1 MATTIKSTEL
11 DHQEIKESLK
21 RFFEASGEFNDYD
34 FEGSALNNLLDVLAY
49 NTHYNALT
57 ANFALNESFLV
68 TAQLRPSVVSLA
80 ESLGYIPDSKKSA
93 EATINFSINL
103 LGAEDL
109 DSQYTIQPG
118 ELVLRGVMNGIDYTF
133 TNRTELRGVAENSN
147 YTFSPASNPDEPVF
161 VYEGEERTQDF
172 IVGNAKDVVYV
183 IPDQDIDIST
193 AIVRVFEDQFS
204 SSVDG
209 GSEYAVYTNLVDATT
224 INASSRLYVLRES
237 PNGFYE
243 LSFGNGTSL
252 GLAPSPGNVVSVN
265 YLRTSGSAAN
275 GIEKLDPVSQIS
287 FGDYVVDPDDI
298 STNLKGNTRSAGGA
312 DKEGIESIRANA
324 PFQYAA
330 QNRMVTAND
339 YSSLILKKYSSF
351 IEDIQSWG
359 GEDDPE
365 PDYGTVFT
373 SIVWSSGISATTI
386 SNTRLSIL
394 NLADQYSIA
403 SFNLT
408 FVDPVE
414 TYLGVDVFF
423 QYNPSLSNF
432 TESTIRSA
440 VGDSVREYFETN
452 TGKFDQVFR
461 LSNMLTEVDATDPSV
476 LSSRAI
482 VTMNRRLVPTLGAR
496 GRSNYK
502 IEFPTQLRD
511 PELVDATTVESSLF
525 TFKNKTVFI
534 RNKLDQK
541 TLISS
546 PGVKPEEYKIEP
558 STQLQLI
565 RKSDGGVEIDNIGS
579 YDKTEGTVTL
589 TGLEVQSIQGSVNY
603 IKIYAIPANQ
613 SVVNSVRNN
622 IVKYDLS
629 ESFAKAIRVE
639 TE

>member
-133 TNRTELRGVAENSN
+133 TNRAELRGVAENSN

-534 RNKLDQK
+534 KNKLDQK

>member
-1 MATTIKSTEL
+1 
-11 DHQEIKESLK
+11 
-21 RFFEASGEFNDYD
+21 
-34 FEGSALNNLLDVLAY
+34 
-49 NTHYNALT
+49 
-57 ANFALNESFLV
+57 
-68 TAQLRPSVVSLA
+68 VVSLA

-133 TNRTELRGVAENSN
+133 TNRAELRGVAENSN

-209 GSEYAVYTNLVDATT
+209 GSEYSVYTNLVDATT

-265 YLRTSGSAAN
+265 YLRTSGSEAN

-432 TESTIRSA
+432 TESTVRSA
-440 VGDSVREYFETN
+440 VGDSVREYFEKN

-482 VTMNRRLVPTLGAR
+482 ITMNRRLVPTLGAR

-511 PELVDATTVESSLF
+511 PELVDAPTVESSLF

-534 RNKLDQK
+534 KNKLDQK

-558 STQLQLI
+558 SAQLQLI

>member
-21 RFFEASGEFNDYD
+21 KFFEASGEFNDYD

-103 LGAEDL
+103 LGVGEL

-118 ELVLRGVMNGIDYTF
+118 ELVLRGVMNGVDYTF
-133 TNRTELRGVAENSN
+133 TNRVELRGTAENSN
-147 YTFSPASNPDEPVF
+147 YTFAPASNPDEPVF

-209 GSEYAVYTNLVDATT
+209 GSEYSVYTNLVDATT
-224 INASSRLYVLRES
+224 IDASSRLYVLRES

-265 YLRTSGSAAN
+265 YLRTSGAAAN

-287 FGDYVVDPDDI
+287 FGTYVVDPDDI
-298 STNLKGNTRSAGGA
+298 STNLSGNTRSAGGA

-324 PFQYAA
+324 PFQYSA

-403 SFNLT
+403 SFNLA

-440 VGDSVREYFETN
+440 VGDSVSNYFEKN

-476 LSSRAI
+476 LSSRATI
-482 VTMNRRLVPTLGAR
+482 TMNRRLVPTLGAR

-511 PELVDATTVESSLF
+511 PELVDERTVESSLF

-589 TGLEVQSIQGSVNY
+589 TALEVQSIQGNVNY

-622 IVKYDLS
+622 IVKYDLT